1 MPDLESDSYSDDGDE
16 TSSTVSDSA
25 TSREENDEEE
35 RFWAEEQVRRDF
47 EDAPRP
53 LQATADQPPVLN
65 VAALRFLHFV
75 REVNGRI
82 GMANADVNRLLQLF
96 MHPEMAQRVLSE
108 YTNVREMEA
117 FELEQLDGLG
127 RGWSTVTFQVEGQPP
142 QTMHLRD
149 ASQAFADIYGNP
161 NNAEGFMLR
170 PRIDSDPATGQ
181 RQFSTPDTGTWW
193 HDAQAEIGE
202 DAFVGAVNLYSDVT
216 HLSENGRK
224 KAHPL
229 MMTLANV
236 SQTKRWATSG
246 HCLLG
251 TFPIPP
257 RSMPSAQKTELWDRF
272 AVTALEPL
280 FAGMERGF
288 LLKDPNGV
296 ERVVK
301 PRLYAWACDYPESGK
316 ISGTLSGGTE
326 RPCSIC
332 YAQKDH
338 LWAVQSPNVTRTV
351 SDQRWIVANHRAL
364 SPNPEKTVGSFFS
377 TFPSESVLWKW
388 EIPRAP
394 WSNPYLAI
402 MPDIMHQA
410 DLGILHHI
418 LAAIR
423 TKLPRELGV
432 FDGRL
437 SYVRDHTRITHLRFP
452 ETTYFATGANLAA
465 FKHRAVLQVLV
476 FIVADKLTP
485 DEMEALRLYLE
496 WYLLCCRV
504 PGHTEGSLLQLEG
517 LTLRYFWM

>member
-1 MPDLESDSYSDDGDE
+1 
-16 TSSTVSDSA
+16 
-25 TSREENDEEE
+25 
-35 RFWAEEQVRRDF
+35 
-47 EDAPRP
+47 
-53 LQATADQPPVLN
+53 
-65 VAALRFLHFV
+65 
-75 REVNGRI
+75 
-82 GMANADVNRLLQLF
+82 
-96 MHPEMAQRVLSE
+96 
-108 YTNVREMEA
+108 
-117 FELEQLDGLG
+117 
-127 RGWSTVTFQVEGQPP
+127 
-142 QTMHLRD
+142 MHLRD

-181 RQFSTPDTGTWW
+181 R
-193 HDAQAEIGE
+193 H
-202 DAFVGAVNLYSDVT
+202 DVT

-257 RSMPSAQKTELWDRF
+257 RSMPSA
-272 AVTALEPL
+272 
-280 FAGMERGF
+280 
-288 LLKDPNGV
+288 
-296 ERVVK
+296 
-301 PRLYAWACDYPESGK
+301 LYAWACDYPESGK

-332 YAQKDH
+332 YAQK
-338 LWAVQSPNVTRTV
+338 SPNVTRTV

-377 TFPSESVLWKW
+377 TFPSE
-388 EIPRAP
+388 
-394 WSNPYLAI
+394 
-402 MPDIMHQA
+402 
-410 DLGILHHI
+410 
-418 LAAIR
+418 
-423 TKLPRELGV
+423 
-432 FDGRL
+432 
-437 SYVRDHTRITHLRFP
+437 
-452 ETTYFATGANLAA
+452 TTYFATGANLAA
-465 FKHRAVLQVLV
+465 FEHRAVLQVLV

-517 LTLRYFWM
+517 LTLR

>member
-1 MPDLESDSYSDDGDE
+1 
-16 TSSTVSDSA
+16 
-25 TSREENDEEE
+25 
-35 RFWAEEQVRRDF
+35 
-47 EDAPRP
+47 
-53 LQATADQPPVLN
+53 
-65 VAALRFLHFV
+65 
-75 REVNGRI
+75 
-82 GMANADVNRLLQLF
+82 
-96 MHPEMAQRVLSE
+96 
-108 YTNVREMEA
+108 
-117 FELEQLDGLG
+117 
-127 RGWSTVTFQVEGQPP
+127 
-142 QTMHLRD
+142 MHLRD

-181 RQFSTPDTGTWW
+181 R
-193 HDAQAEIGE
+193 H
-202 DAFVGAVNLYSDVT
+202 DVT

-257 RSMPSAQKTELWDRF
+257 RSMPSA
-272 AVTALEPL
+272 
-280 FAGMERGF
+280 
-288 LLKDPNGV
+288 
-296 ERVVK
+296 
-301 PRLYAWACDYPESGK
+301 LYAWACDYPESGK

-377 TFPSESVLWKW
+377 TFPSE
-388 EIPRAP
+388 
-394 WSNPYLAI
+394 
-402 MPDIMHQA
+402 
-410 DLGILHHI
+410 
-418 LAAIR
+418 
-423 TKLPRELGV
+423 
-432 FDGRL
+432 
-437 SYVRDHTRITHLRFP
+437 
-452 ETTYFATGANLAA
+452 
-465 FKHRAVLQVLV
+465 VLV